1 MTVELNPVD
10 THLMLTNGD
19 PNAFTRLLLDAECKM
34 WESCLPHKENPA
46 SK

>member
-10 THLMLTNGD
+10 TYLMLTNGD
-19 PNAFTRLLLDAECKM
+19 PHAFTRLLLDTECKM